1 MRTSA
6 MLLVLAGLFVIM
18 SVVLMAMKWLLVL
31 ALLLLVLAGV
41 QAWPSQRRR

>member
-6 MLLVLAGLFVIM
+6 TLLVLAGLFVIM

-31 ALLLLVLAGV
+31 ALLLLVLAAV
-41 QAWPSQRRR
+41 QAWPSRRRR